1 MAAIEHSDP
10 DTAIETGRIG
20 GRGDRPD
27 LYTVRANRPRFDAN
41 RQGFTIE
48 SHASMDIVTVTKT
61 QGALPA
67 V

>member
-1 MAAIEHSDP
+1 MAATEHSDP

-41 RQGFTIE
+41 RQGLAIE
-48 SHASMDIVTVTKT
+48 SSTAMDIVTVSKT
-61 QGALPA
+61 QVALPA

>member
-1 MAAIEHSDP
+1 MAAIEHNDP

-27 LYTVRANRPRFDAN
+27 LYTVRANRPRFDAS
-41 RQGFTIE
+41 RQGLAIE
-48 SHASMDIVTVTKT
+48 SSTAMDIVTVSKT
-61 QGALPA
+61 QVALPA